1 MSRPPVPPPSP
12 LSEQLQAVT
21 EALAATRTREDV
33 LGVVLHSALRA
44 LDAVAGAV
52 LLVDGPVVD
61 GPGQRPGQWLSLAAT
76 QSHPGGARTL
86 WQAGPLEDRTPA
98 GDALRRREALFFEQE
113 GDLVR
118 AYPEL
123 EARAGGVAAVA
134 TAVLPM
140 FLDGQ
145 PLGVILLDLGEG
157 HRFTPGERRFLQTL
171 AAQCA
176 LGLGRVGAHAA
187 QERVAEQLRGLARAA
202 LQIQAA
208 RSLQAT
214 LAVITEQARELIGA
228 HQAVVSS
235 TVSGDW
241 AQAIN
246 AVSLSDKYA
255 AWQGHSG
262 QPGGSGIYALVCR
275 MNSPLRLTQAELE
288 AHPAWRG
295 FGEHAGSHPPLRG
308 WLAAPLV
315 GRGGQ
320 NIGLIQL
327 SDRLEGDFTP
337 QDEDVLVQLAQLAAI
352 SLENARLYET
362 AQAELARRQQ
372 AERELRD
379 LNLGLE
385 RRVEARTREL
395 AAASRELED
404 RAAALDAFVAFSQ
417 VVGSQSDVLTLARQ
431 ATRVVRATLEHVSAA
446 YYELEDGLWRA
457 RVWSDDVTPEV
468 AAQIQA
474 GVPQDAPDFA
484 QAVQSPEGVYV
495 DGWDADANH
504 IGSSRGYG
512 AAAFLPFF
520 SHAEARSLF
529 VVGTQQARRWT
540 EREKAIFRAVGRSLG
555 LALERADVTA
565 RLETQNAELE
575 ARTRALEGFS
585 HLTQN
590 LAAQSDPRAF
600 VLRAQEVVLSLLS
613 PGYALYYERDGE
625 RWRNRVQ
632 VGDVGNAE
640 LQAFIDAGPL
650 VGLTPS
656 VDVPWTTRQ
665 PLYQD
670 SYARGSDT
678 PLEMVRH
685 VSAAAS
691 LPVLRHG
698 EVVGVFIAVLFEDRV
713 WTRTDRVVLD
723 TVVGSLGLALERA
736 ESVALL
742 AQRTR
747 ELEHSNVELARSNA
761 ELEQFAY
768 IASHDLQAPIRA
780 VTSFAG
786 IIDRRYGQHLDERGR
801 LYLRQIVESGEHM
814 KRLVDDLLAFSRLHT
829 EQRDLAPV
837 DSGAVFGAVARRLHG
852 AAEALGGQLTC
863 GDLPVV
869 LADAQQ
875 LDQLLQ
881 NLISNAL
888 KYRRPDLAPQVHL
901 WAEPDGT
908 QWRFAVRDNGIG
920 IEPQYYDRI
929 FEIFQRLHGRETYEG
944 TGIGLAVCKKIVERH
959 GGRLW
964 LESTP
969 GEGTTFFFTLPQ
981 A

>member
-1 MSRPPVPPPSP
+1 MSSQPAAVLPPSP
-12 LSEQLQAVT
+12 SLSEQLQNVT
-21 EALAATRTREDV
+21 EALAAARTREEV
-33 LGVVLHSALRA
+33 FGVVLHPALEA
-44 LDAVAGAV
+44 LKAVAGAV
-52 LLVDGPVVD
+52 LLVDD
-61 GPGQRPGQWLSLAAT
+61 SGQRLQLAAAHG
-76 QSHPGGARTL
+76 QARQAQTL
-86 WQAGPLEDRTPA
+86 WQDGPLDRDLPG
-98 GDALRRREALFFEQE
+98 GDAIFRQVALFFEHE
-113 GDLVR
+113 GELLR
-118 AYPEL
+118 AYPGL
-123 EARAGGVAAVA
+123 EARMDGVVSVA
-134 TAVLPM
+134 TAALPM

-145 PLGVILLDLGEG
+145 PLGALILDFQEP
-157 HRFTPGERRFLQTL
+157 HHFTPEERRFLLTL

-176 LGLGRVGAHAA
+176 LGLGRVRAHAA
-187 QERVAEQLRGLARAA
+187 QERSAELMRGLAQAA
-202 LQIQAA
+202 LRINAA
-208 RSLQAT
+208 HSWQTT
-214 LAVITEQARELIGA
+214 LDVITEQARALIGA
-228 HQAVVSS
+228 HQAMVSS
-235 TVSGDW
+235 TINDDW

-246 AVSLSDKYA
+246 VVSLSDKYA
-255 AWQGHSG
+255 AWRGHTG
-262 QPGGSGIYALVCR
+262 QPDGSGISALVCR
-275 MNSPLRLTQAELE
+275 MNRPLRLTQAELE

-295 FGEHAGSHPPLRG
+295 FGEHAAKYPPPRG
-308 WLAAPLV
+308 WLAVPLV

-337 QDEDVLVQLAQLAAI
+337 EDEDVLVQLAQLAAI

-379 LNLGLE
+379 LNLDLE
-385 RRVEARTREL
+385 RRVGVRTREL
-395 AAASRELED
+395 AAASRALED

-417 VVGSQSDVLTLARQ
+417 VVGSQSDVLALARQ
-431 ATRVVRATLEHVSAA
+431 ATQVVRANLEHVSAA
-446 YYELEDGLWRA
+446 YYELEEGLWRA

-484 QAVQSPEGVYV
+484 QAVRSPEGAYV
-495 DGWDADANH
+495 DGWDAEANQ
-504 IGSSRGYG
+504 IGSTGSYG
-512 AAAFLPFF
+512 AVAFFPLFLGGQP
-520 SHAEARSLF
+520 RGLF
-529 VVGTQQARRWT
+529 VVGTQEARTWN
-540 EREKAIFRAVGRSLG
+540 EREKAVFGAVGRSLG

-565 RLETQNAELE
+565 RLEIQNAELE
-575 ARTRALEGFS
+575 ARTRALEGFA
-585 HLTQN
+585 HLTQD

-600 VLRAQEVVLSLLS
+600 VVRAQEVVLSLLP
-613 PGYALYYERDGE
+613 PGYALYYEREGE

-640 LQAFIDAGPL
+640 LQAFIDAGPR
-650 VGLTPS
+650 VGETPT
-656 VDVPWTTRQ
+656 VDLPWTTRQ

-670 SYARGSDT
+670 NYARGSDT
-678 PLEMVRH
+678 PEDMVQH
-685 VSAAAS
+685 VNAAAA

-698 EVVGVFIAVLFEDRV
+698 EVVGVLIAVLFERRV
-713 WTRTDRVVLD
+713 WTRTDKVVLE

-786 IIDRRYGQHLDERGR
+786 IIERRYGQHLDERGR
-801 LYLRQIVESGEHM
+801 LYLRQIVDSGEHM
-814 KRLVDDLLAFSRLHT
+814 KRLVDDLLAFSRVHT
-829 EQRDLAPV
+829 QQRDLLPV
-837 DSGAVFGAVARRLHG
+837 DSGAVFDSVADRLQG
-852 AAEALGGQLTC
+852 AAGALGAQLTR
-863 GDLPVV
+863 GELPRVR
-869 LADAQQ
+869 ADAQQ
-875 LDQLLQ
+875 LDQLFQ
-881 NLISNAL
+881 NLLSNGL
-888 KYRRPDLAPQVHL
+888 KYHREGVRPQVRVT
-901 WAEPDGT
+901 AERDGPL
-908 QWRFAVRDNGIG
+908 WRFAVADNGIG
-920 IEPQYYDRI
+920 IEPQYFDRI
-929 FEIFQRLHGRETYEG
+929 FVIFQRLHGRETYEG

-969 GEGTTFFFTLPQ
+969 GEGTIFFFTLPQ